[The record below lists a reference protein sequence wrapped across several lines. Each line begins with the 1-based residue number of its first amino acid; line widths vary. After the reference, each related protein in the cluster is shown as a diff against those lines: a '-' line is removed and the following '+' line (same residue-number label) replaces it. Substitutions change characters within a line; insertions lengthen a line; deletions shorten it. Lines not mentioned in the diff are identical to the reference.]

1 MKTHPA
7 TPATLAALAALA
19 ALVRPT
25 LAETFQAS
33 LALALALPAR
43 GERCDER
50 DDSQASR
57 CR

>member
-7 TPATLAALAALA
+7 TPATLAALA